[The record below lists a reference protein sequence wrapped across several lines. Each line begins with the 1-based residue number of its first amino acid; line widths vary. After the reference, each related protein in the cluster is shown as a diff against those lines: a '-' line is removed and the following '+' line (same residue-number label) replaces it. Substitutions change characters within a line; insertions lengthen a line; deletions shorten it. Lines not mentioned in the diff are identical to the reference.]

1 MRETPIEDFFAR
13 NGRLREDG
21 LMVHDLMLVQVKKPE
36 DSKYP
41 WDYYRSSRRSRA
53 SRRSA
58 RRNPACPLVK
68 Q

>member
-1 MRETPIEDFFAR
+1 MRDMPVEDFFAH

-41 WDYYRSSRRSRA
+41 IIIRSSRA
-53 SRRSA
+53 SPANRRSV
-58 RRNPACPLVK
+58 RPIRPVRW
-68 Q
+68 